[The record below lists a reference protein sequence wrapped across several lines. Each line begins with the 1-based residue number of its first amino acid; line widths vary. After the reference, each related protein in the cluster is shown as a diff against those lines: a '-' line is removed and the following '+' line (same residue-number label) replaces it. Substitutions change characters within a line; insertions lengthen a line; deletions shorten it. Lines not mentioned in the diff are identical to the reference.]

1 MLIHQQALKDKLHHH
16 INKCRKK
23 IYKNPT
29 FFHDEKKRI
38 LSKPG
43 IEENFLNLIKNIYKS
58 LHLTSYL
65 IMIKQKFLLWLGKS
79 KGCPLSPILFDIILE
94 VLNSIIIPVS
104 LVAYLVKN
112 LPAKQETWVQ
122 LGRPSGR
129 GHGNPFQYSCLENSH
144 GQRSMAGCSP
154 WGHKRVR
161 HN

>member
-65 IMIKQKFLLWLGKS
+65 IMIK
-79 KGCPLSPILFDIILE
+79 
-94 VLNSIIIPVS
+94 
-104 LVAYLVKN
+104 
-112 LPAKQETWVQ
+112 
-122 LGRPSGR
+122 
-129 GHGNPFQYSCLENSH
+129 
-144 GQRSMAGCSP
+144 
-154 WGHKRVR
+154 
-161 HN
+161 